1 MSERP
6 PISNPELSSRHQCE
20 GPSGC
25 LPCRP
30 PASLLALKEVG
41 SGPAWSPPPPEAGT
55 QLGTLPWSKY
65 QAATVPGCELAFGG
79 CPAAS

>member
-1 MSERP
+1 MKVGTVSRERP

-30 PASLLALKEVG
+30 PASLLALEEVG
-41 SGPAWSPPPPEAGT
+41 SGPAWSPRPLRLARSWTLSLGPNIK
-55 QLGTLPWSKY
+55 QL
-65 QAATVPGCELAFGG
+65 QFPGV
-79 CPAAS
+79 S

>member
-6 PISNPELSSRHQCE
+6 PISNPELSSRHHCE

-41 SGPAWSPPPPEAGT
+41 SGPAWSPPPPRLARSWALSLGANIK
-55 QLGTLPWSKY
+55 QL
-65 QAATVPGCELAFGG
+65 QFPGV
-79 CPAAS
+79 S